1 MFNFVIDMHTLY
13 DHCQVYISLLFEV
26 LSVVDDSNKSKLLLK
41 GHGIVM
47 LENKSPHNRC
57 IVVL

>member
-1 MFNFVIDMHTLY
+1 MHTLY
-13 DHCQVYISLLFEV
+13 DHCQVYISLVFEV

>member
-1 MFNFVIDMHTLY
+1 MHTLY
-13 DHCQVYISLLFEV
+13 EYCQVYISLLFEV
-26 LSVVDDSNKSKLLLK
+26 ISVVDDSNKSNLLLK